1 MVPHEKK
8 TQLMFA
14 YLLNKAVQVTSN
26 CRFSAK
32 KLPLPP
38 GRCRKD
44 FLLNV
49 NEQWLVRNFTNV
61 IFLFIDIEIE
71 AMFIM

>member
-1 MVPHEKK
+1 
-8 TQLMFA
+8 MFA

-26 CRFSAK
+26 CRFSAN

-38 GRCRKD
+38 CRCWKD

-49 NEQWLVRNFTNV
+49 NEQWLVCDFTNV

-71 AMFIM
+71 AMLVFIM